1 MTIQSFRCFAKC
13 IFGVLFV
20 VSGLLLSGDESLAN
34 FWIVFSVLS
43 HSPESILLELFFAK
57 ARGLPSL
64 FQCYNSVL
72 CLHLRKICSSAVCTS
87 QCTVTNSQITIL
99 FIMCNGIAIQTSGQR
114 FSIKISSFTSQVSLP
129 FDRVRTFKMRIWLIT
144 IKKNNTPRVSLGL
157 WDLSGGVRF
166 RCESTTPFVLCK
178 RFV

>member
-1 MTIQSFRCFAKC
+1 MLVLNITYIYTGIEFPCLARKASKLKCQSTSFLTATIQSFRCCFAKC

-72 CLHLRKICSSAVCTS
+72 CLHLRKICSSAVYTS

-114 FSIKISSFTSQVSLP
+114 FSVKISSFTSQVSLP
-129 FDRVRTFKMRIWLIT
+129 FDRVRTFKMRI
-144 IKKNNTPRVSLGL
+144 
-157 WDLSGGVRF
+157 
-166 RCESTTPFVLCK
+166 
-178 RFV
+178 